1 MSVRSVGKPRGARVG
16 RPRTKVADLRRAGL
30 YEPDFV
36 ARLWEQSAPQ
46 CLELGPAQHARPPRG
61 LTTLEYRCDR
71 PGLTGFAGMPALMKF
86 AYSVGLS
93 DRLGGLPI
101 RKRDSVYSPS
111 KLCEVV
117 VAILAAGLE
126 RVAHVDEVSHDPG
139 LCAALG
145 LERLP
150 DQATLSRFFGEV
162 RPSQVRHLRQVNR
175 AFSRQ
180 TVAPR
185 ARPRRLVVDGDT
197 RVVGVYGKQ
206 EGAKASPRNGGDP
219 QFTFEITTLRNSYD
233 ILDGGLLE
241 GVTHPA
247 PLFAQRFE
255 AIVEQ
260 LGSETD
266 EMIWCADA
274 AWYAAHIL
282 QRIEAADEDETVPC
296 ACKYAIRAQIRGGLR
311 QAIAA
316 LPEEAWRRCDA
327 DIQIAELS
335 FAFRETRAGKDER
348 ARRYIVTRKRLPER
362 GADSSQGVLVP
373 QPRYEFGAIVTS
385 LAWKPRQV
393 WALYNQRATIET
405 ILKESALGFQMD
417 HLPSGRFAG
426 NELFSQLLILS
437 YNLVNLFRRLCLS
450 PEDARRHV
458 QGLRRMVLAVPG
470 FVERRRDGL
479 ILHCA
484 DVGPHVQRL
493 RHILE
498 ALDRWL
504 EPLRGW
510 WTPAAAT

>member
-1 MSVRSVGKPRGARVG
+1 MSVRSIGKPRGVRVS
-16 RPRTKVADLRRAGL
+16 RPRTKVQDLRRAEL
-30 YEPDFV
+30 YDADLV
-36 ARLWEQSAPQ
+36 ARLFAQSAPQ
-46 CLELGPAQHARPPRG
+46 CLDLGGPQHVRPPQALAG
-61 LTTLEYRCDR
+61 LAYRCDR

-86 AYSVGLS
+86 AYSLGLA
-93 DRLGGLPI
+93 DRLGGLPMP
-101 RKRDSVYSPS
+101 KRESLYSPS

-162 RPSQVRHLRQVNR
+162 RAPQVRYLREVNR
-175 AFSRQ
+175 DFSRQ
-180 TVAPR
+180 TVAPK

-219 QFTFEITTLRNSYD
+219 HFTFEITTLRNSYD

-241 GVTHPA
+241 GATHPA
-247 PLFAQRFE
+247 PLFAERFA

-260 LGSETD
+260 WGPRTD
-266 EMIWCADA
+266 ELIWCGDA

-282 QRIEAADEDETVPC
+282 QRIEAADAEETVPC
-296 ACKYAIRAQIRGGLR
+296 ACKYAIRAQIRDGLKR
-311 QAIAA
+311 AIAA
-316 LPEEAWRRCDA
+316 LPEEAWRPCDK
-327 DIQIAELS
+327 DTEIAELS
-335 FAFRETRAGKDER
+335 FAFRETRTGKDAR
-348 ARRYIVTRKRLPER
+348 ARRYIVTRKRLGER
-362 GADSSQGVLVP
+362 GDPAQGVLVP

-385 LAWKPRQV
+385 LPWKPRQV
-393 WALYNQRATIET
+393 WAFYNQRATIET
-405 ILKESALGFQMD
+405 ILKESALGFRMD

-426 NELFSQLLILS
+426 NEVFSQLLILA
-437 YNLVNLFRRLCLS
+437 YNLVNLFRRLCLA
-450 PEDARRHV
+450 PADARRHV

-470 FVERRRDGL
+470 LVERGRDAL
-479 ILHCA
+479 IIHCA

-493 RHILE
+493 RTILE

-504 EPLRGW
+504 APLSSW
-510 WTPAAAT
+510 WTPAAAAT